1 MSLLSLQDYDQMMW
15 KFLISRFKEDRNT
28 WQRFS
33 LSFCELRYS
42 PLEFNANIWQTIKR
56 VTIRAMNF
64 EAGEFTFWVTSS
76 MPLLSSLL
84 SQMSSLQNLKEFFWG
99 GEPPPPSPLIFFPC
113 PLLWSHIFWHAPP
126 PSNPT
131 SPHYL
136 IKNEQSLMPLNK
148 ACIGHTKKHGGKKV
162 CNILPG
168 V

>member
-1 MSLLSLQDYDQMMW
+1 MSLPSLQDYDQMMW

-42 PLEFNANIWQTIKR
+42 SLEFNANIWQTIKR
-56 VTIRAMNF
+56 VAIRVMNF
-64 EAGEFTFWVTSS
+64 AAGEFTFWVTSS

-99 GEPPPPSPLIFFPC
+99 RGLPSPFTPNIFSLPSPLKPYITC
-113 PLLWSHIFWHAPP
+113 P

-131 SPHYL
+131 SAPPPQL
-136 IKNEQSLMPLNK
+136 PD
-148 ACIGHTKKHGGKKV
+148 KKWTV
-162 CNILPG
+162 PNAPE
-168 V
+168 